1 MFRTYIIILLFTS
14 LIAICSDG
22 KENKSKKI
30 HQNAGQN
37 VKIKKSKGDI
47 DDLLKQIDSAKKQL
61 KSQELRLQNIQ
72 HKIIERRLRN
82 NP

>member
-1 MFRTYIIILLFTS
+1 MLRTHIITLLFIS
-14 LIAICSDG
+14 LIAICADG

-37 VKIKKSKGDI
+37 VKVKKSTGDI

>member
-1 MFRTYIIILLFTS
+1 MFRTYIIILLFIS
-14 LIAICSDG
+14 LISVCADG

-37 VKIKKSKGDI
+37 VKVKKSAGDI
-47 DDLLKQIDSAKKQL
+47 DDLLKQIDSTKKQL

-72 HKIIERRLRN
+72 DKIIERRLSN
-82 NP
+82 TP

>member
-30 HQNAGQN
+30 HQNGGQN
-37 VKIKKSKGDI
+37 VKVKRYTRDI

-72 HKIIERRLRN
+72 DKIIERRLRN
-82 NP
+82 TP

>member
-1 MFRTYIIILLFTS
+1 MFRTYNIILLFIS
-14 LIAICSDG
+14 LISVCVVG

-37 VKIKKSKGDI
+37 VKVKKSGGDI
-47 DDLLKQIDSAKKQL
+47 NDLLEQIDSTKKQL

-72 HKIIERRLRN
+72 DKIIERRLRN
-82 NP
+82 TP

>member
-1 MFRTYIIILLFTS
+1 MFRTYIIILLFIS
-14 LIAICSDG
+14 LISVCADG

-37 VKIKKSKGDI
+37 VKVKKSAGDI
-47 DDLLKQIDSAKKQL
+47 DNLLKQIDSAKKQS

-72 HKIIERRLRN
+72 DKIIERRLRN
-82 NP
+82 TP

>member
-1 MFRTYIIILLFTS
+1 MFRTYFIILLFIS
-14 LIAICSDG
+14 LISVCADG

-30 HQNAGQN
+30 HQNVDQN
-37 VKIKKSKGDI
+37 VKVKKYTGDI

-72 HKIIERRLRN
+72 DKIIERRLRN
-82 NP
+82 TP

>member
-1 MFRTYIIILLFTS
+1 MFRTYIISLLFIS
-14 LIAICSDG
+14 LIAICADG
-22 KENKSKKI
+22 RENKSKKI

-37 VKIKKSKGDI
+37 VNVKKSTGDI

-72 HKIIERRLRN
+72 DKIIERRLRN
-82 NP
+82 TP

>member
-1 MFRTYIIILLFTS
+1 MFRTYIIILLFIS
-14 LIAICSDG
+14 LISVCADG

-37 VKIKKSKGDI
+37 VKVKKSAGDI
-47 DDLLKQIDSAKKQL
+47 DDLLKQIDSTKKQL

-72 HKIIERRLRN
+72 DKIIERRLRDT
-82 NP
+82 P

>member
-1 MFRTYIIILLFTS
+1 MFRTYIIILLFIS
-14 LIAICSDG
+14 LISVCADG

-37 VKIKKSKGDI
+37 VKVKKSAGDI
-47 DDLLKQIDSAKKQL
+47 DDLLKQIDSTKKQL

-72 HKIIERRLRN
+72 DKIIERRLRN
-82 NP
+82 TP

>member
-14 LIAICSDG
+14 LIAICLDG

-37 VKIKKSKGDI
+37 VKVKKSAGDI

-61 KSQELRLQNIQ
+61 ESQELRLQNIQ
-72 HKIIERRLRN
+72 DKIIERRLRN
-82 NP
+82 AP

>member
-1 MFRTYIIILLFTS
+1 MFRTNIIILLFIS
-14 LIAICSDG
+14 LITVCADG

-37 VKIKKSKGDI
+37 VKVKKSAGDI

-72 HKIIERRLRN
+72 DKIIERRLSN
-82 NP
+82 TP